1 MNLAP
6 ASTVCLSRTPS
17 MSTPNFR
24 PAPPRTLFLLLASI
38 ACTGLHAAL
47 PENVIADLRAKAAS
61 GNAIAQYNL
70 GIAYADINE
79 PISDLSEAYAWLTLA
94 AERGSNQAALNA
106 LLPKL
111 SSAQLAE
118 GKRRLEEK
126 RAQIARAAEQSPFVT
141 PASQPETAA
150 PTPDAEVSRLRAE
163 LSRLSTELSAA
174 RREAEAAKTASIGK
188 VAELNH
194 QIAER
199 DSTISS
205 LKASSQAAPATVIP
219 APTNPALETALKE
232 SEAARANLAR
242 DLAAL
247 STEAA
252 TLKSQLSAEQRARSQ
267 LAAES
272 LARNDQTA
280 ELATARSQLTS
291 LRAEIDSMR
300 REIAQRDETIKRI
313 NAESRRLTDDLAAA
327 RLAAAS
333 SSEITQLKADLDAA
347 RAALTLVEKERDE
360 LKLAPPPTPA
370 VPPEEFER
378 LKKQLTDTESK
389 LNTAL
394 RSYTLQQKEIEAA
407 QATIAS
413 LTEERNGLTSRL
425 EQAMQEKAALSQ
437 DVAASAPVLA
447 EIGNL
452 RDQLR
457 YAQSQAAAMAVEIN
471 QLKTRLAIAA
481 PPPSGAYAPP
491 TRPGTTAAV
500 AAIPAAKAPAPT
512 TEKQTVA
519 STTTA
524 ARSDASAAPGVATPG
539 AARVHVVKL
548 GDSLSKISQQYY
560 GQSNRWEEIAAANR
574 DVLPNPNQLVVGTS
588 LRIP

>member
-1 MNLAP
+1 MNLAHP
-6 ASTVCLSRTPS
+6 STVCLSRTPS
-17 MSTPNFR
+17 M
-24 PAPPRTLFLLLASI
+24 PAPKFHAATPRALCLLLASL
-38 ACTGLHAAL
+38 ACVGLHGAL

-70 GIAYADINE
+70 GIAYADANE

-126 RAQIARAAEQSPFVT
+126 RAQIARAAEQSPFIT
-141 PASQPETAA
+141 PASQPEPAA
-150 PTPDAEVSRLRAE
+150 PASNVEGDRLRAE
-163 LSRLSTELSAA
+163 MNRLSAELSAA

-188 VAELNH
+188 VAELNR

-205 LKASSQAAPATVIP
+205 LKASSQTAPTTVIP
-219 APTNPALETALKE
+219 APANPALEAALKE
-232 SEAARANLAR
+232 SEAARANLSR

-247 STEAA
+247 STETAA
-252 TLKSQLSAEQRARSQ
+252 LKNQLSAEQRARSQ

-280 ELATARSQLTS
+280 ELATARGQTTS
-291 LRAEIDSMR
+291 LRAEIESMR
-300 REIAQRDETIKRI
+300 REISQRDEGITRL

-333 SSEITQLKADLDAA
+333 SSEITKLKSDLDAA
-347 RAALTLVEKERDE
+347 RAALASVEKERDE

-370 VPPEEFER
+370 VPPEEIER
-378 LKKQLTDTESK
+378 LKKQLTDSESK

-407 QATIAS
+407 QASIAS

-425 EQAMQEKAALSQ
+425 EQVTQEKTALSQ

-491 TRPGTTAAV
+491 TRPGSAA
-500 AAIPAAKAPAPT
+500 AAAAMPAAKAPAPPV
-512 TEKQTVA
+512 EKQAGA
-519 STTTA
+519 STTAA
-524 ARSDASAAPGVATPG
+524 ARGDSSAAPGVGTPG
-539 AARVHVVKL
+539 AARMHVVKL